1 MLCFCFPYC
10 FTFLFDGVTA
20 LWFMCFFFVGNSLF
34 YRILMDLYFLFD
46 WFQAF
51 GTFLI
56 NRFLLV
62 IYGPSGN
69 RECGDWL
76 NAALT
81 SERLLVIRANLHHH

>member
-1 MLCFCFPYC
+1 MCYVFAFRIVLLFCSMELLHFGLC
-10 FTFLFDGVTA
+10 V
-20 LWFMCFFFVGNSLF
+20 FFAGNSLF
-34 YRILMDLYFLFD
+34 YGILMDLYFLFD